1 MNAPIHTTRSPGHPV
16 GRHWLLTALTALL
29 LLMGCPVVIAAGDD
43 AGSDLPVLSL
53 SVLQFGTAHWE
64 LDHLQY
70 RGLDRANGFR
80 LELLP
85 VANLPASRL
94 AVTAG
99 SVNGAVA
106 DLLWTQFRYQAG
118 ASYLYLPF
126 SSRIGEILVAE
137 TSDISTLADLPGK
150 RIGVAGGPDSKGWVL
165 LNRVAAR
172 HGIDL
177 SASAS
182 VQFAAPPLLS
192 QSLKRGQLDVIVTY
206 WHFAARMQGEGG
218 WRSAFSMAE
227 LLSELGLERQL
238 PVLGYVFP
246 EDWARQHADLIDRF
260 AVALAGTK
268 AELAREAG
276 HWDRLRPLMG
286 HPADGVFEALRRGFV
301 QGVPGS
307 QTDQRIADMK
317 QLLILTGADP
327 SQLMPDD
334 LFYRW
339 RP

>member
-137 TSDISTLADLPGK
+137 TSEISSLADLPGK
-150 RIGVAGGPDSKGWVL
+150 RIGVHGDRRNPGLLEGHCKPDDRRAAG
-165 LNRVAAR
+165 A
-172 HGIDL
+172 
-177 SASAS
+177 
-182 VQFAAPPLLS
+182 
-192 QSLKRGQLDVIVTY
+192 
-206 WHFAARMQGEGG
+206 
-218 WRSAFSMAE
+218 
-227 LLSELGLERQL
+227 
-238 PVLGYVFP
+238 
-246 EDWARQHADLIDRF
+246 
-260 AVALAGTK
+260 
-268 AELAREAG
+268 
-276 HWDRLRPLMG
+276 
-286 HPADGVFEALRRGFV
+286 
-301 QGVPGS
+301 S
-307 QTDQRIADMK
+307 QTDAENRGVAVHLRNDELRITLRHAVAGASEYLCVFDQAPGERLGKFSAEHDGGGIEDRPEGVDEPVVLRRDTLDPCVDARPVFLKKFPQPVNAGNDDPVLRKFLDQRL
-317 QLLILTGADP
+317 QG
-327 SQLMPDD
+327 
-334 LFYRW
+334 
-339 RP
+339 RPVSHLVVAEHAAEFAGRRRG

>member
-1 MNAPIHTTRSPGHPV
+1 M
-16 GRHWLLTALTALL
+16 
-29 LLMGCPVVIAAGDD
+29 
-43 AGSDLPVLSL
+43 
-53 SVLQFGTAHWE
+53 
-64 LDHLQY
+64 
-70 RGLDRANGFR
+70 
-80 LELLP
+80 
-85 VANLPASRL
+85 
-94 AVTAG
+94 
-99 SVNGAVA
+99 
-106 DLLWTQFRYQAG
+106 
-118 ASYLYLPF
+118 PF

-192 QSLKRGQLDVIVTY
+192 QSLKRGGQLDVIVTY
-206 WHFAARMQGEGG
+206 WHFAARMQGGEGG

-238 PVLGYVFP
+238 PVPGYVFPP

-276 HWDRLRPLMG
+276 GHWDRLRPLMG
-286 HPADGVFEALRRGFV
+286 HPADGVFEALRRGGFV
-301 QGVPGS
+301 QGVPP
-307 QTDQRIADMK
+307 RISD
-317 QLLILTGADP
+317 
-327 SQLMPDD
+327 
-334 LFYRW
+334 
-339 RP
+339 RPAHR